1 MQAGGGPDVVQV
13 QFVWPKDLAAENLL
27 LDLGPLHE
35 AEPLDEDPEDFLG
48 SDLTILDGTTW
59 AVPWTADTFAMAYRP
74 DLLEEAG
81 IDSFPETWEELQGA
95 AATLTKDGQFG
106 FCFPAASS
114 PQSGIWFL
122 ANYYLW
128 SNGASLV
135 EDGEG
140 GYTVGVTAEE
150 AADAM
155 AYFASFLETGA
166 NPQSSIGIAS
176 WGDPELVGALG
187 RGECAIEFMP
197 PQTFRAAQAQSDA
210 ELATAPI
217 PRGSE
222 RRISHLG
229 GRGLGINPN
238 TEHPEEAWT
247 FLSFLTSDAAFE
259 TLPQYP
265 ARPSVLEDYPF
276 PDGESGYQ
284 ELLPEAQTFA
294 TYILS
299 PAPVSSMQETTNR
312 EFGAVFSGQRSPQE
326 GGEALVTGLED
337 LLAGG

>member
-1 MQAGGGPDVVQV
+1 MRWFATALALVLLGSLVACGGGGGGAGTVAEGEADENDEAAGNEGAAAGDEGEVVELTFRQFDPPGEIGGLEQAVERFNSENPEIQVEIETVAVDEALNSYVREVQAGGGPDVVQV

-128 SNGASLV
+128 SNGRRWSK
-135 EDGEG
+135 
-140 GYTVGVTAEE
+140 TA
-150 AADAM
+150 
-155 AYFASFLETGA
+155 
-166 NPQSSIGIAS
+166 
-176 WGDPELVGALG
+176 
-187 RGECAIEFMP
+187 
-197 PQTFRAAQAQSDA
+197 RAATRSGS
-210 ELATAPI
+210 P
-217 PRGSE
+217 PR
-222 RRISHLG
+222 
-229 GRGLGINPN
+229 
-238 TEHPEEAWT
+238 
-247 FLSFLTSDAAFE
+247 
-259 TLPQYP
+259 
-265 ARPSVLEDYPF
+265 RPP
-276 PDGESGYQ
+276 
-284 ELLPEAQTFA
+284 
-294 TYILS
+294 
-299 PAPVSSMQETTNR
+299 M
-312 EFGAVFSGQRSPQE
+312 
-326 GGEALVTGLED
+326 
-337 LLAGG
+337 